1 MAQICCSS
9 ALVLCMDVGFS
20 MSNSEPGQ
28 EPPFEQ
34 AKKVIQKF
42 IQRQVFP
49 ENKDEVGVVLFGTDD
64 TKNRLAKDG
73 QYENITVLRHLMM
86 PDFELLEDIESKL
99 QPGGQQ
105 ADCILPVTL
114 QMEKKFERLNIVL
127 LTDLNVQT
135 SEDQL
140 DIITE
145 NLKKA
150 GITLQFFLPFPVDG
164 EDRADGPGAS
174 ARPGKGLSRQ
184 QTRGLEM
191 VKHIMTS
198 LEEEDGLEEVYT
210 FSDALEKLSIFK
222 CIDRRPMAWPCQLTI
237 GGSLTIRIVRYK
249 MALFVYISA
258 FCTDVFCF
266 VFLIIMYSDRCL
278 FVCLMQIHLHQF
290 MGSQVVKVFAP
301 RDDEVSSSAINR
313 SVIISNCDCLHHRGV
328 NPDDPL
334 PPIEPWLKRVIERP
348 QDVSARCQ
356 APLQDIKTKFP
367 LKVVVKKKEQRTSA
381 DMFGS
386 RFCCQ
391 RGGFDNHC
399 FVTLIACQQ
408 LTHRIAQLLGN
419 RSPEYYMKSVA
430 CIQAFRDQSVSV
442 SSQLNLRIQSGI
454 CCGLLVM
461 FLSAVWTLI
470 LTAPIHFVIPIIPN
484 GDFQLNRFTLHLYL
498 FFFSEPLRFVILM
511 IFITFSLL

>member
-114 QMEKKFERLNIVL
+114 VSAMDALQEKKFERLNIVL

-174 ARPGKGLSRQ
+174 ARPGKDGQTHHDQSRGGG
-184 QTRGLEM
+184 RPGGGPDL
-191 VKHIMTS
+191 
-198 LEEEDGLEEVYT
+198 
-210 FSDALEKLSIFK
+210 DALEKLSIFK

-237 GGSLTIRIVRYK
+237 GGSLTIRIVRYKAVMEEKVKKLFCEQSRGCVPVK

-386 RFCCQ
+386 SCRFCCQ

-442 SSQLNLRIQSGI
+442 SSQLNLRSCLCRQLTRFWTESTMNQMLKI
-454 CCGLLVM
+454 
-461 FLSAVWTLI
+461 FLTV
-470 LTAPIHFVIPIIPN
+470 
-484 GDFQLNRFTLHLYL
+484 L
-498 FFFSEPLRFVILM
+498 F
-511 IFITFSLL
+511 

>member
-1 MAQICCSS
+1 RNSSCKISYIYSLHVVPNWHNVIFNFTEGGLLDRLIFKELGLFFYTYILLSLSLSFILFLQS

-105 ADCILPVTL
+105 ADCILPFLCCCHTL
-114 QMEKKFERLNIVL
+114 YCRFREKKFERLNIVL

-249 MALFVYISA
+249 A
-258 FCTDVFCF
+258 
-266 VFLIIMYSDRCL
+266 
-278 FVCLMQIHLHQF
+278 IHLHQF

-301 RDDEVSSSAINR
+301 RDDE
-313 SVIISNCDCLHHRGV
+313 CLHHRGV

-386 RFCCQ
+386 RLAASISPRSLHAGLTEDRFFRSGVPAADPQDCAVA
-391 RGGFDNHC
+391 R
-399 FVTLIACQQ
+399 QQ
-408 LTHRIAQLLGN
+408 EPRVLHEERRLYPGLQGSVRIGEL
-419 RSPEYYMKSVA
+419 SIKPPHP
-430 CIQAFRDQSVSV
+430 IRDR
-442 SSQLNLRIQSGI
+442 LRISGF
-454 CCGLLVM
+454 CGSEDVG
-461 FLSAVWTLI
+461 
-470 LTAPIHFVIPIIPN
+470 IHF
-484 GDFQLNRFTLHLYL
+484 RR
-498 FFFSEPLRFVILM
+498 SEPYLDRISVHV
-511 IFITFSLL
+511 

>member
-34 AKKVIQKF
+34 AKKSHSEVCPE
-42 IQRQVFP
+42 VFP

-64 TKNRLAKDG
+64 TKNRQAKDG

-99 QPGGQQ
+99 EPGGQQ
-105 ADCILPVTL
+105 ADWLDARVVCMDLL
-114 QMEKKFERLNIVL
+114 QQETMEKKFERLNIVL

-150 GITLQFFLPFPVDG
+150 GITLHLPFPVDG

-191 VKHIMTS
+191 VKHITTS
-198 LEEEDGLEEVYT
+198 LKEEDGLEEVYT

-222 CIDRRPMAWPCQLTI
+222 CIDRRLMTWPCQLTI

-249 MALFVYISA
+249 AVSEEVKRETVYCLNDDDETEVQKEDTIQGY
-258 FCTDVFCF
+258 FCLVFQYKYPNILKCT
-266 VFLIIMYSDRCL
+266 LCL

-301 RDDEVSSSAINR
+301 RDDEVSSS
-313 SVIISNCDCLHHRGV
+313 SNMTMSICDYICIFCNYTTLQKFGVGMIFNVFEKKKEIYIFFNFV

-356 APLQDIKTKFP
+356 APLQDIKTKLP

-381 DMFGS
+381 DVFS
-386 RFCCQ
+386 SWQ
-391 RGGFDNHC
+391 RLSKTVSFDQ
-399 FVTLIACQQ
+399 ACQQ
-408 LTHRIAQLLGN
+408 LTHRIEQLLGN

-454 CCGLLVM
+454 
-461 FLSAVWTLI
+461 A
-470 LTAPIHFVIPIIPN
+470 
-484 GDFQLNRFTLHLYL
+484 
-498 FFFSEPLRFVILM
+498 
-511 IFITFSLL
+511 

>member
-1 MAQICCSS
+1 LASSS

-34 AKKVIQKF
+34 AKKSHSEVCPE
-42 IQRQVFP
+42 VFA

-64 TKNRLAKDG
+64 TKNCLAKDG

-105 ADCILPVTL
+105 ADCILPVIL
-114 QMEKKFERLNIVL
+114 VSAM
-127 LTDLNVQT
+127 DT

-174 ARPGKGLSRQ
+174 ARPGKCLSRQ

-191 VKHIMTS
+191 VKHITTS
-198 LEEEDGLEEVYT
+198 LKEEDGLEEIYT
-210 FSDALEKLSIFK
+210 FNDALEKLSIFK
-222 CIDRRPMAWPCQLTI
+222 RIDRRPMAWPCQLMFSAVIFKRET
-237 GGSLTIRIVRYK
+237 
-249 MALFVYISA
+249 VY
-258 FCTDVFCF
+258 
-266 VFLIIMYSDRCL
+266 CL
-278 FVCLMQIHLHQF
+278 ND
-290 MGSQVVKVFAP
+290 
-301 RDDEVSSSAINR
+301 DDETEVQKEDTIQG
-313 SVIISNCDCLHHRGV
+313 CLHHRGV

-334 PPIEPWLKRVIERP
+334 PPVEPWLKRVIERP

-356 APLQDIKTKFP
+356 APLQDIKTKLP
-367 LKVVVKKKEQRTSA
+367 LKVVVKRKEQRTSA
-381 DMFGS
+381 DVFGS
-386 RFCCQ
+386 SADEPDVKKVKVDEKTEFNLVEITEGNITSVLYMFRDLCVLVRQ
-391 RGGFDNHC
+391 KTVSFDQ
-399 FVTLIACQQ
+399 ACQQ

-498 FFFSEPLRFVILM
+498 FFFFQNH
-511 IFITFSLL
+511 

>member
-34 AKKVIQKF
+34 
-42 IQRQVFP
+42 RQVCVFP

-64 TKNRLAKDG
+64 TKNRQAKDG

-99 QPGGQQ
+99 EPGGQQ

-150 GITLQFFLPFPVDG
+150 GITLHLPFPVDG

-191 VKHIMTS
+191 VKHITTS
-198 LEEEDGLEEVYT
+198 LKEEDGLEEVYT

-222 CIDRRPMAWPCQLTI
+222 CIDRRLMTWPCQLTI

-249 MALFVYISA
+249 AVSEEVKRETVYCLNDDDETEVQKEDTIQGA
-258 FCTDVFCF
+258 EERLKIIFFTDVFCL

-313 SVIISNCDCLHHRGV
+313 SVIISNCDCLHNRSV

-356 APLQDIKTKFP
+356 APLQDIKTKLP

-381 DMFGS
+381 DVFSS

-408 LTHRIAQLLGN
+408 LTHRIEQLLGN

-484 GDFQLNRFTLHLYL
+484 GDF
-498 FFFSEPLRFVILM
+498 SV
-511 IFITFSLL
+511 